1 MNKIIELYTSTE
13 GRMYLS
19 DGETMWDVTD
29 SETTIKQDTQA
40 IADGLTDDWITPR
53 YTFDE
58 QRAMR
63 EHPMTRISQF
73 EMENK
78 NKTSIYDI

>member
-1 MNKIIELYTSTE
+1 MSKIIKLYTSTD

-19 DGETMWDVTD
+19 NGVTMWDVTD
-29 SETTIKQDTQA
+29 SETTIKQDTEA
-40 IADGLTDDWITPR
+40 IADGETDDWSVP
-53 YTFDE
+53 TFTFAE
-58 QRAMR
+58 MSEVR
-63 EHPMTRISQF
+63 EHPMTRISEF